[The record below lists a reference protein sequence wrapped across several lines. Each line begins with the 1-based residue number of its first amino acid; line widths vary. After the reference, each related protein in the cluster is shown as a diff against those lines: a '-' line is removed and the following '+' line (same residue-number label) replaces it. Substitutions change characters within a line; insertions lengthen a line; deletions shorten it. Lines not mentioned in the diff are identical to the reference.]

1 MSKGMTTGIR
11 TLLDRR
17 RMWRWLAILA
27 ALVIAVGS
35 LMPGSELPDSLP
47 SDKINHLMGYAGL
60 AALIALSG
68 QRYGWAAALAV
79 GFGLMI
85 EWAQLYVPGR
95 SGADLLDMAANLVG
109 ALLGIAFV
117 VVLTRYCSSSSS

>member
-1 MSKGMTTGIR
+1 MTTGIR

-27 ALVIAVGS
+27 ALIIAVGS

-47 SDKINHLMGYAGL
+47 SDKINHLLGYAGL

-68 QRYGWAAALAV
+68 RRYGWAAVLAV
-79 GFGLMI
+79 GFGVVI
-85 EWAQLYVPGR
+85 EWAQLHVPGR
-95 SGADLLDMAANLVG
+95 SGADLPDIAANSVG
-109 ALLGIAFV
+109 ALLGVGSVAW
-117 VVLTRYCSSSSS
+117 LARRCRSDQA